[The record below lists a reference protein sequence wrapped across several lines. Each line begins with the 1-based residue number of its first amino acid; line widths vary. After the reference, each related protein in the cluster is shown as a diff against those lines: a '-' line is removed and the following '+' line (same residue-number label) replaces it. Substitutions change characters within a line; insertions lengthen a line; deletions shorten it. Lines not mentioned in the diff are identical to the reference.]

1 MQLKTK
7 LRILEHADHLSHKIT
22 LILVAASLVALILGN
37 LFPEARQA
45 ETALT
50 AILHFVHWFALAVVV
65 VYLLARQFLERNV
78 GRELAR
84 LIKDAEAHEDAG
96 SAQGKPNPSTRSGS
110 LVITAKD
117 VEFVAS
123 SSGQFA
129 TLLNDRN
136 IEGFERSLAFG
147 MTREE
152 VIQRNTAII
161 DRCPTAF
168 QLVRAGSASP
178 RDVFIGYTCVLP
190 LNEVGADI
198 YLRGLIKDKDI
209 PASLLCRPGESV
221 KAILVFAIVLDQRI
235 TKSNSLKGKSFGFL
249 LKALEYHVSVIAR
262 EYSSGSGALD
272 VWVQS
277 EDASLRTLLLS
288 RGFKSATPKIMSAN
302 RHELL
307 RLEFLPRPAET
318 EVAANAQP
326 ASYAAEEP
334 HEQGKEQKQDAPV
347 EKVLTED
354 KH

>member
-1 MQLKTK
+1 MQLNTK

-22 LILVAASLVALILGN
+22 LILVAASLAALLLGN

-45 ETALT
+45 ETALNV
-50 AILHFVHWFALAVVV
+50 ILHFVHWFALAVVV
-65 VYLLARQFLERNV
+65 LYLLARQFLERNV

-84 LIKDAEAHEDAG
+84 LIKNSETHEDAG
-96 SAQGKPNPSTRSGS
+96 SAQGKPKPATRSGA
-110 LVITAKD
+110 LLITAKD

-136 IEGFERSLAFG
+136 LEGFERSLAFG

-152 VIQRNTAII
+152 VIQRNSAII

-168 QLVRAGSASP
+168 QLVRAGPASP

-190 LNEVGADI
+190 LNEVGTDV

-209 PASLLCRPGESV
+209 PASLLCRPGETA

-235 TKSNSLKGKSFGFL
+235 TKSKSLKGKSFGFL
-249 LKALEYHVSVIAR
+249 LRALEYHVSVIAQ
-262 EYSSGSGALD
+262 EYSSGSGAID

-277 EDASLRTLLLS
+277 EDDSLRTLLLS
-288 RGFKSATPKIMSAN
+288 RGFKSSTPKIMSAN
-302 RHELL
+302 GHELL
-307 RLEFLPRPAET
+307 RLEFQPPPAET
-318 EVAANAQP
+318 EVAANAQSP
-326 ASYAAEEP
+326 GNAVDAP
-334 HEQGKEQKQDAPV
+334 QEQGKEQKQDVPV
-347 EKVLTED
+347 EKALPD
-354 KH
+354 DRH